1 MDKFDLLKDIFSA
14 LEINVSERNDI
25 SNLILKQ
32 DTLKSK
38 TLITDLN
45 EKVPNLKSYYNS
57 SKLTCLHKNSLDKQK
72 FPAVNMLRQ
81 ILKCNSF
88 KMEPYVISKGYDK
101 FSGKKLVERYY
112 RIRDIIILE
121 EIKDEIK
128 EEIKD
133 ELKDEIKDEIKLEL
147 NEEIKLE
154 LNEEIKLE
162 LNEENSEKNTNIEMD
177 EDKIAIPNDNE
188 KEKVEK
194 EINLLNITN

>member
-14 LEINVSERNDI
+14 LEINIKERNDI
-25 SNLILKQ
+25 SNIILKQ

-38 TLITDLN
+38 TLISDLN

-72 FPAVNMLRQ
+72 FPAVNMFRQ

-112 RIRDIIILE
+112 RIRDLISLE
-121 EIKDEIK
+121 DIKEEIK
-128 EEIKD
+128 EEIKV
-133 ELKDEIKDEIKLEL
+133 EMK
-147 NEEIKLE
+147 EEIK
-154 LNEEIKLE
+154 EEIKHE
-162 LNEENSEKNTNIEMD
+162 LTEENSSEEVSNMCVKSE
-177 EDKIAIPNDNE
+177 ENE
-188 KEKVEK
+188 NENENENSELKH
-194 EINLLNITN
+194 INITK

>member
-14 LEINVSERNDI
+14 LEINISERNDI

-121 EIKDEIK
+121 EIKEENEEIK
-128 EEIKD
+128 EENI
-133 ELKDEIKDEIKLEL
+133 EIKEENIEI
-147 NEEIKLE
+147 NEEIK
-154 LNEEIKLE
+154 
-162 LNEENSEKNTNIEMD
+162 EENSEKKPNIEIN
-177 EDKIAIPNDNE
+177 EDNKTIPNDNE
-188 KEKVEK
+188 IEGY
-194 EINLLNITN
+194 

>member
-14 LEINVSERNDI
+14 LEINIKERNDI
-25 SNLILKQ
+25 TNIILKQ

-38 TLITDLN
+38 TLISDLN

-72 FPAVNMLRQ
+72 FPAVNMFRQ

-112 RIRDIIILE
+112 RIRDLISLE
-121 EIKDEIK
+121 DIKEEMKEDIK
-128 EEIKD
+128 EEIKHELTD
-133 ELKDEIKDEIKLEL
+133 ENSKEELNNLCVISEESEDNENENNELKH
-147 NEEIKLE
+147 
-154 LNEEIKLE
+154 
-162 LNEENSEKNTNIEMD
+162 T
-177 EDKIAIPNDNE
+177 
-188 KEKVEK
+188 
-194 EINLLNITN
+194 NITN